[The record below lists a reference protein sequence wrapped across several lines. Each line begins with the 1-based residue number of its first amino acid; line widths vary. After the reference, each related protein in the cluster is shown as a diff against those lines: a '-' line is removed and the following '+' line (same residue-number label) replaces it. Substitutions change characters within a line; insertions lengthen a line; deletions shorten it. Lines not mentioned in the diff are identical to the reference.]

1 MFLKKLAKKY
11 SVIGSLPDKKN
22 IKQAMIDSNL
32 YAEID
37 EVGTVKHKHWMALI
51 EYLQSQKMQ
60 KEADAVRKMTLQDV
74 HNLEDEI
81 LSDRAEKSKKD
92 WK

>member
-1 MFLKKLAKKY
+1 
-11 SVIGSLPDKKN
+11 
-22 IKQAMIDSNL
+22 
-32 YAEID
+32 
-37 EVGTVKHKHWMALI
+37 MALI